1 MVGNGGDLGFPI
13 WLRINHFINLFCIFF
28 LMRSGLQILADHPKL
43 YWNDHCRPRSEWIKF
58 GKKKMPTNRLFTSM
72 DEAEDVSAVF
82 AIPGG
87 HHNLGAGRNWHF
99 LIVPLWVLNGLSYV
113 TLLFATGQWRR
124 LIPTSWSIVPEA
136 WNSALTFASLQT
148 PPASAFHPYD
158 PLQQLVYAGVVFVLG
173 PFMIATGL
181 AQSPALIARYPWY
194 LRLFGGRQGARSL
207 HFIGLMLMVGY
218 VLTHLLMVIM
228 VHFPRDVEHMFAM
241 FGPPDWSAAAAF
253 IVATAALLF
262 VILSHVAAT
271 LYTRRHPR
279 GFQTR
284 ATRIVEPLMRL
295 FFGGLAS
302 HQHYDSKAVTAE
314 HHVNGYP
321 PENGDYRR
329 MAANGFRDWR
339 LSVGGL
345 VEDPRE
351 FSLDDLRRLPK
362 HAHTAMHNCIQGWT
376 GIARWGGVRVQ
387 DVLQVCRPKAQAR
400 WIVFHAFVQEEYAPE
415 HYYEAFRLNEMNDPQ
430 TILAYEMND
439 QPLPLKH
446 GAPCRLRL
454 ETKVGYKMVKYV
466 QRIELVASLA
476 QVGFGYGGYR
486 EDHQFYDKVASI

>member
-1 MVGNGGDLGFPI
+1 VDVNTGDLGFPI
-13 WLRINHFINLFCIFF
+13 WLRLNHFVNLFCIFF

-43 YWNDHCRPRSEWIKF
+43 YWNDHCRPGSEWVKF
-58 GKKKMPTNRLFTSM
+58 GKKKMPANRLFTSM
-72 DEAEDVSAVF
+72 DEAEDVSPVF

-87 HHNLGAGRNWHF
+87 HHNLGAGRNWHL
-99 LIVPLWVLNGLSYV
+99 LIVTLWVLNGLSYV
-113 TLLFATGQWRR
+113 GLLFASGQWRR

-136 WNSALTFASLQT
+136 WHSALTFASLHT
-148 PPASAFHPYD
+148 PPPSSFHPYD
-158 PLQQLVYAGVVFVLG
+158 PLQQLVYCAVVFILG
-173 PFMIATGL
+173 PFMIMTGL

-218 VLTHLLMVIM
+218 VLTHLVMVIM
-228 VHFPRDVEHMFAM
+228 VHFPRDVDRMFTM
-241 FGPPDWSAAAAF
+241 FSPPGSSPAVASVVAAAAL
-253 IVATAALLF
+253 IF
-262 VILSHVAAT
+262 VIVCHVAAT
-271 LYTRRHPR
+271 LYTRRRQR
-279 GFQTR
+279 GFQSG
-284 ATRIVEPLMRL
+284 ATTIVEPIVRL
-295 FFGGLAS
+295 LFGRLWS
-302 HQHYDSKAVTAE
+302 YQDYDSSAVTAE

-321 PENGDYRR
+321 PENADYRR
-329 MAANGFRDWR
+329 VAANGFRDWR
-339 LSVGGL
+339 LRVTGL
-345 VEDPRE
+345 AERPLE
-351 FSLDDLRRLPK
+351 LSLDDLKRMPK

-387 DVLQVCRPKAQAR
+387 DLLHICRPTPQAK

-415 HYYEAFRLNEMNDPQ
+415 HYYEAFRLEEMSDPQ

-439 QPLPLKH
+439 QPLPFRH

-466 QRIELVASLA
+466 QRIELVASLD
-476 QVGFGYGGYR
+476 QVGFGHGGYR

>member
-1 MVGNGGDLGFPI
+1 MDVYPSDLGFPI

-43 YWNDHCRPRSEWIKF
+43 YWNDHCRPGSEWIKF

-72 DEAEDVSAVF
+72 DEAEDVSPVF

-113 TLLFATGQWRR
+113 GLLFATGQWRR

-136 WNSALTFASLQT
+136 WHSALTFASLQT
-148 PPASAFHPYD
+148 PPPSSFHPYD
-158 PLQQLVYAGVVFVLG
+158 PLQQLVYAGVVFLLG
-173 PFMIATGL
+173 PLMIATGL

-194 LRLFGGRQGARSL
+194 VRLFGGRQGARSL
-207 HFIGLMLMVGY
+207 HFIGLMLLVGY
-218 VLTHLLMVIM
+218 VLTHLFMVVL
-228 VHFPRDVEHMFAM
+228 VHFPRDVERMFTM
-241 FGPPDWSAAAAF
+241 FGPPGSSAAAAF

-271 LYTRRHPR
+271 VYTRRHQR
-279 GFQTR
+279 GFQTG

-295 FFGGLAS
+295 FFGSLRS
-302 HQHYDSKAVTAE
+302 HQHYDPNAVTAE

-329 MAANGFRDWR
+329 LAANGFRDWR

-345 VEDPRE
+345 VEHPRE
-351 FSLDDLRRLPK
+351 FSLEDLRRLPK

-387 DVLQVCRPKAQAR
+387 DLLNICTPKPQAR

-415 HYYEAFRLNEMNDPQ
+415 HYYEAFRLNEMADPQ

-466 QRIELVASLA
+466 QRVELVASLA